1 MVEMS
6 THESHSPLA
15 ATAAQAT
22 APSVQLALPRG
33 LPTAEALFAFAA
45 DAERRIRT
53 LRARVEER
61 STTAGGASHV
71 DTEVLLER
79 PRLRVTTIKREGANA
94 GGYDV
99 WSTDG
104 AFVEQFSSATKT
116 HTRRPVRSAPA
127 GLDDADL
134 PAASALRNVGDP
146 LPAKSWATTML
157 RPGNFCSGV
166 LATGTLGAVSETTL
180 AGRAA
185 LQIDSAAPRAIGLDG
200 DRADFRYHV
209 AFDRVTG
216 AILAIEELR
225 GERVVRSAVV
235 TSFVT
240 DASIP
245 TAAFDLE
252 IPTDAVGVY

>member
-22 APSVQLALPRG
+22 APIVQLALPRG
-33 LPTAEALFAFAA
+33 LPTAVALFAFAA

-61 STTAGGASHV
+61 STTAGGASRV

-79 PRLRVTTIKREGANA
+79 PRLRVTTIKREGTNA

-104 AFVEQFSSATKT
+104 AFVEQFFSATKT
-116 HTRRPVRSAPA
+116 HTRRPVRSAPE

-134 PAASALRNVGDP
+134 PAASTLRNAGDP
-146 LPAKSWATTML
+146 LPAKSWAATML
-157 RPGNFCSGV
+157 RPGSFCSGV
-166 LATGTLGAVSETTL
+166 LATGTLGAVSETMF

-185 LQIDSAAPRAIGLDG
+185 LQIDSAAPRAIGLEG

-216 AILAIEELR
+216 AILAVEELR

-240 DASIP
+240 DAPIP